1 MGFEPGT
8 SYLLSTIDTES
19 LRGTGFEP
27 QCGQKL
33 FFHVQKIAHFFYY
46 AVYRTVILFAPCTYI
61 STSKEPVMKKA
72 DKQFLEIY

>member
-27 QCGQKL
+27 QYGEKY
-33 FFHVQKIAHFFYY
+33 FIHVQKIADFFYY
-46 AVYRTVILFAPCTYI
+46 AVYWTVILFAPCTYI
-61 STSKEPVMKKA
+61 SSKDEPVMK
-72 DKQFLEIY
+72 QTNNS